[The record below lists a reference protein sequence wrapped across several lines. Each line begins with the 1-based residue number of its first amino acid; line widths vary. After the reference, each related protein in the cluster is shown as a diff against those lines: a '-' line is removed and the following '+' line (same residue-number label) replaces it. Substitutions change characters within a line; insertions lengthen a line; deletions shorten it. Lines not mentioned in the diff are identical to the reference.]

1 MLVGPVFRFEG
12 QENDRLLTRPS
23 SGFQALSSLQGSS
36 KMLGRRDGEYGV
48 ASTSV
53 LELHGQVPRFLQAVC
68 RVSCSVWCA
77 TNLGNLHVCKHAD
90 PGPPIKLGSIW
101 QQHLQLKFSASEIGT
116 GVAMTGKTVPPE
128 SAQGVAVTFNKLT
141 YSVPVKKK
149 ERYTILKDL
158 SGAFQPGRLTALMGP
173 SGSGKTTLMD
183 ILAGRKSGAGQID
196 GEVLYGGTPASP
208 AVLKHLCGYVEQFDT
223 LLGELSVDQMLM
235 YTAEMKLPRSVS
247 KAEKRKRVDS
257 VISSLRLEKC
267 RSTIIGNVLRRG
279 ISGGQAKRVNVAL
292 SLISQP
298 LVVFLD
304 EPTSGLDSKM
314 ANEVCSILKEL
325 GKEGYTIVA
334 TIHSPTSY
342 AFSMFDNLMM
352 LQAGGA
358 MVYSGKVA
366 DVKSHFVHCGYPFPE
381 EQGYSLPDW
390 LVDTTSVATGSL
402 TDAEGVEDG
411 AAATADFAKLWASS
425 PACEAYGK
433 ELQETLAKL
442 KAEPVALKALPT
454 SGPGQLH
461 ALKTLLEYRM
471 TTHYKDGEF
480 LGPRF
485 GDKVF
490 MALLTLSLYWG
501 IGGKSDAQSIQST
514 ASVLFFVCALCGYG
528 AAAYVPS
535 LTLERALFYRERAD
549 GLYTG
554 LTYYVYKFIEEA
566 VLCVV
571 TSSVFTFSVFWAMD
585 LQGSVWVFAA
595 AYFLTAMVGIVLA
608 YAVAAISP
616 NMEAAN
622 ALLPTYVT
630 TCLYFGGLFIVFDKI
645 PTGWFW
651 YSWTSFMRY
660 AWGLLMLN
668 QFGDSELGK
677 QQILFQDGR
686 PVNIMEFYGFDEGIM
701 SDMGACAGILVG
713 LLFFFAF
720 LGALGVTFVSHVKR

>member
-1 MLVGPVFRFEG
+1 
-12 QENDRLLTRPS
+12 
-23 SGFQALSSLQGSS
+23 
-36 KMLGRRDGEYGV
+36 
-48 ASTSV
+48 
-53 LELHGQVPRFLQAVC
+53 
-68 RVSCSVWCA
+68 
-77 TNLGNLHVCKHAD
+77 
-90 PGPPIKLGSIW
+90 
-101 QQHLQLKFSASEIGT
+101 
-116 GVAMTGKTVPPE
+116 MTGKLPA
-128 SAQGVAVTFNKLT
+128 SASSNGVAVTFNKLT
-141 YSVPVKKK
+141 YSVPVKKSK
-149 ERYTILKDL
+149 ERYAILKDL

-196 GEVLYGGTPASP
+196 GEVLYGGSA
-208 AVLKHLCGYVEQFDT
+208 AAAGVLKHLCGYVEQFDT
-223 LLGELSVDQMLM
+223 LLGELTVDQMLM
-235 YTAEMKLPRSVS
+235 YTAEMKLPRSLQ
-247 KAEKRKRVDS
+247 KADKRKRVDS
-257 VISSLRLEKC
+257 VISQLRLEKC
-267 RSTIIGNVLRRG
+267 RNTVIGNVLRRG

-342 AFSMFDNLMM
+342 AFSLFDDLMM

-358 MVYSGKVA
+358 MVYAGKVA

-390 LVDTTSVATGSL
+390 LVDTTSGATGSL
-402 TDAEGVEDG
+402 TDADGAEDG
-411 AAATADFAKLWASS
+411 AAATADFSQLWLKS
-425 PACEAYGK
+425 PASEAYSK
-433 ELQETLAKL
+433 DLNETFAKL
-442 KAEPVALKALPT
+442 KAEPLSLKTLPT

-461 ALKTLLEYRM
+461 ALKTLLSYRM
-471 TTHYKDGEF
+471 STHYRDGEF

-501 IGGKSDAQSIQST
+501 IGSKSDAQSIQST
-514 ASVLFFVCALCGYG
+514 SALLFFVCALCGFG

-566 VLCVV
+566 VLCVI
-571 TSSVFTFSVFWAMD
+571 TSLVFTISVFYAMD
-585 LQGSVWVFAA
+585 LQGSLAIFTA

-608 YAVAAISP
+608 YAVAAVSP
-616 NMEAAN
+616 TMEAAN

-630 TCLYFGGLFIVFDKI
+630 TCLYFGGLFITFNKI
-645 PTGWFW
+645 PVGWYW

-660 AWGLLMLN
+660 SWAVLMLN
-668 QFGDSELGK
+668 QFKDSDLGK
-677 QQILFQDGR
+677 AQVAFEDGR
-686 PVNIMEFYGFDEGIM
+686 PVTILEFYGMDEGIM
-701 SDMGACAGILVG
+701 ADTGAIVGILVG
-713 LLFFFAF
+713 LLFFFAT
-720 LGALGVTFVSHVKR
+720 LGALAVTFISHVKR

>member
-1 MLVGPVFRFEG
+1 
-12 QENDRLLTRPS
+12 
-23 SGFQALSSLQGSS
+23 
-36 KMLGRRDGEYGV
+36 
-48 ASTSV
+48 
-53 LELHGQVPRFLQAVC
+53 
-68 RVSCSVWCA
+68 
-77 TNLGNLHVCKHAD
+77 
-90 PGPPIKLGSIW
+90 
-101 QQHLQLKFSASEIGT
+101 
-116 GVAMTGKTVPPE
+116 MTGKLPA
-128 SAQGVAVTFNKLT
+128 SASSNGVAVTFNKLT
-141 YSVPVKKK
+141 YSVPVKKSK
-149 ERYTILKDL
+149 ERYAILKDL

-196 GEVLYGGTPASP
+196 GEVLYGGSAAS
-208 AVLKHLCGYVEQFDT
+208 AGVLKHLCGYVEQFDT
-223 LLGELSVDQMLM
+223 LLGELTVDQMLM
-235 YTAEMKLPRSVS
+235 YTAEMKLPRSLQ
-247 KAEKRKRVDS
+247 KEDKRKRVDS
-257 VISSLRLEKC
+257 VISQLRLEKC
-267 RSTIIGNVLRRG
+267 RNTVIGNVLRRG

-342 AFSMFDNLMM
+342 AFSLFDDLMM

-358 MVYSGKVA
+358 MVYAGRVA

-390 LVDTTSVATGSL
+390 LVDTTSGATGSL
-402 TDAEGVEDG
+402 TDADGAEDG
-411 AAATADFAKLWASS
+411 AAATADFAQLWLKS
-425 PACEAYGK
+425 PASEAYSK
-433 ELQETLAKL
+433 DLNETFAKL
-442 KAEPVALKALPT
+442 KAEPLSLKTLPT

-461 ALKTLLEYRM
+461 ALKTLLSYRM

-485 GDKVF
+485 GDKIF

-501 IGGKSDAQSIQST
+501 IGSKSDAQSIQST
-514 ASVLFFVCALCGYG
+514 AALLFFVCALCGYG

-566 VLCVV
+566 VLCVL
-571 TSSVFTFSVFWAMD
+571 TSLVFTISVFYAMD
-585 LQGSVWVFAA
+585 LQGSLAIFTV

-608 YAVAAISP
+608 YAVAAVSP

-630 TCLYFGGLFIVFDKI
+630 TCLYFGGLFIVFNKI
-645 PTGWFW
+645 PVGWYW

-660 AWGLLMLN
+660 SWAVLMLN
-668 QFGDSELGK
+668 QFKDSDLGK
-677 QQILFQDGR
+677 LQVFFEDGQPVTIL
-686 PVNIMEFYGFDEGIM
+686 EFYGMDEGIM
-701 SDMGACAGILVG
+701 ADTGSMVGVLVG
-713 LLFFFAF
+713 LLFFFAI
-720 LGALGVTFVSHVKR
+720 LGALAVTFISHVKR